1 VVEVRDDVA
10 GPPAYLVAPFQDR
23 VPFAA
28 TSVNFSI
35 AGLYDR

>member
-1 VVEVRDDVA
+1 
-10 GPPAYLVAPFQDR
+10 VAPFRDR

-35 AGLYDR
+35 RDLLGASEGADA